1 MTKEKLEKTASTMR
15 KKITNNQTVV
25 TLVIT
30 LLILL
35 IIFMLNQVAYV
46 FKPLGGLFDI
56 FGLPLIAAAIL
67 YYLLAPVVRWMTG
80 QGIERNVSIW
90 ILFISLV
97 LLIVWGILS
106 LVPILRTQFQGLAE
120 NLPYYAKQLDKL
132 LDTIPI
138 DWSNDPLLSGIGSFV
153 EDFDFSALSS
163 RMETIISTTFGSLG
177 TVIGNITQV
186 VLGLL
191 TMPIVL
197 YYMLL
202 EGNKLPK
209 HVLYYLPNRYRETAA
224 RIIYES
230 HSQISRYIR
239 GQIIVA
245 IIVAIIFAVGYSI
258 IGLDYGISFAIF
270 AGFCNVIPYL
280 GSFIAVIP
288 VIIIAVLTSPLMLLK
303 VLIVMSIEQFIE
315 GRFVSPQILGSNLQI
330 HPVTILVVL
339 LGAGRLFG
347 IAGVILGVPGYAVV
361 KVFVSELYQVY
372 RNHSEMYGQETI
384 GQLDYVSLAGYDVK
398 EEVSEDNFLPIDE
411 KEELNEENNPT

>member
-202 EGNKLPK
+202 ESNKLPK

-384 GQLDYVSLAGYDVK
+384 GQLDYVSLAGYEVK